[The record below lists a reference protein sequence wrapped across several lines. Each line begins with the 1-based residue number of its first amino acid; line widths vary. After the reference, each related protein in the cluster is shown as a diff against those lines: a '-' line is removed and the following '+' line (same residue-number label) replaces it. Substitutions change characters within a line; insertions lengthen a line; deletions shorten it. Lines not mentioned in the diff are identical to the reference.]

1 MRAPELGPVTW
12 RKSSRTTGNNNCV
25 EVGHLADAI
34 AVRDSKAPESTA
46 FVFTPPAWSAFL
58 AAIKAGE
65 LDR

>member
-25 EVGHLADAI
+25 EVASLADAT
-34 AVRDSKAPESTA
+34 AVRDSKDPLGTA
-46 FVFTPPAWSAFL
+46 FVFTPSTWSDFL
-58 AAIKAGE
+58 EAVKRGK